1 MTGQIIPWKDCG
13 VGWQLGKTMR
23 EVFDKLDRRLS
34 RLLAE
39 NGGASVNELATRLQ
53 ISPPT
58 VRARLKSLVERN
70 LLKIVGVLNVS
81 ERPELISAI
90 IGIHANGQGTLN
102 EIARRMAR
110 LPFVTSVSIV
120 TGRYDIIAEV
130 LIEGDMEDLYRVT
143 SELLPGLAEPGAI
156 RGSETFVVMK
166 SHNRWLG
173 VPKGVWEEAADPPPR
188 GRGGRDRPAGK
199 HEGGASPT
207 LATGEKER

>member
-1 MTGQIIPWKDCG
+1 
-13 VGWQLGKTMR
+13 MR

-34 RLLAE
+34 RLLAA
-39 NGGASVNELATRLQ
+39 NGGASVNELASRLQ
-53 ISPPT
+53 VSPPT
-58 VRARLKSLVERN
+58 VRARLKSLVEGN
-70 LLKIVGVLNVS
+70 LLKIMGVLNVS

-90 IGIHANGQGTLN
+90 IGIHANGGGALN
-102 EIARRMAR
+102 EIARRMSE

-173 VPKGVWEEAADPPPR
+173 VPKGVWEEAADPLAR
-188 GRGGRDRPAGK
+188 GRAARNRAAGK
-199 HEGGASPT
+199 HGGGAFPT
-207 LATGEKER
+207 LATGEKE